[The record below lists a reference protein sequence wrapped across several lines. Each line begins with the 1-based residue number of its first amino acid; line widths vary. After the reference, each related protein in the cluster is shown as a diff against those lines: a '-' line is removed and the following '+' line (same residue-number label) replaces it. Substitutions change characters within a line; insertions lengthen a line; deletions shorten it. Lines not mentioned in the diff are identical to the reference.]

1 MAKKKANNK
10 KKGIGIKANGFKAMN
25 QITPKAIPR
34 LRSDIDVWKKAE
46 TLALHPENPKKYM
59 LHHLFKEIEKDALL
73 SSQINNRK
81 LKVLGSEFSVKKGD
95 KVDEETTGLLSQ
107 SQWFSDIISFIL
119 DSTYWGYTLIE
130 LDISGDKPT
139 VTLIPRTNVVPEKGI
154 ILKDYNEDKGID
166 YINAKEYGTWLLDF
180 GKAQDLGLLNKAV
193 PHVLF
198 KKFAYSCWSELCEI
212 LGIPPRVMKT
222 NTQDPNALAQAER
235 MMRDWGAAAWFI
247 IDDTEKIEFANPTH
261 TKGEAYKELMAF
273 ANNELSLLFNGAV
286 VGQDTKNGSNAKEQS
301 SQDLLL
307 TLIQAD
313 KTMVERYLNDK
324 VLPALANI
332 GLIPADLTFQFD
344 QVEDIA
350 ELWNHTKEILPY
362 KNVDDEWIEDKFGI
376 KVTGDRTQGNQN
388 GGNQSLGFDFFD

>member
-1 MAKKKANNK
+1 MAKKKKNKNQKHIGVNANR
-10 KKGIGIKANGFKAMN
+10 FKAMS
-25 QITPKAIPR
+25 QIVPKAMPR

-46 TLALHPENPKKYM
+46 TMATHPENPKKYM

-81 LKVLGSEFSVKKGD
+81 LKVLGSEFSIKNGD
-95 KVDEETTGLLSQ
+95 KTDDETTALLSQ
-107 SQWFSDIISFIL
+107 SKWFSDIIGFIL
-119 DSTYWGYTLIE
+119 DSIYFGYTLIE
-130 LDISGDKPT
+130 LNIVNDKPT

-166 YINAKEYGTWLLDF
+166 YINAKEYGTWLLSF
-180 GKAQDLGLLNKAV
+180 GKVQDLGLLNKAI

-198 KKFAYSCWSELCEI
+198 KKFAYSCWSELSEI
-212 LGIPPRVMKT
+212 YGIPPRVMKT
-222 NTQDPNALAQAER
+222 NTQDPAALAQADR
-235 MMRDWGAAAWFI
+235 MMRNWGAAAWVI
-247 IDDTEKIEFANPTH
+247 IDETESIDFAKAVN
-261 TKGEAYKELMAF
+261 TKGEVYQELMNF
-273 ANNELSLLFNGAV
+273 ANNELSLLLSGAV

-332 GLIPADLTFQFD
+332 GLIPADLKFQFD
-344 QVEDIA
+344 QVENIA
-350 ELWNHTKEILPY
+350 ELWNRTKEILPY
-362 KNVDDEWIEDKFGI
+362 KNVDDQWITDKFGI
-376 KVTGDRTQGNQN
+376 KVTGDRTQQGN
-388 GGNQSLGFDFFD
+388 NQSLGLDFFD